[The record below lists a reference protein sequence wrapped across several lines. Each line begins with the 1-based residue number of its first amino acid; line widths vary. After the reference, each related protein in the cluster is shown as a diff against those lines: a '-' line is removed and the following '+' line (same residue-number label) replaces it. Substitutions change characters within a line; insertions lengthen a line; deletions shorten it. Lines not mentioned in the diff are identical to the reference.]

1 MEATCTCGGNGIC
14 INCALTQFS
23 EPIETCAICDECI
36 FSEPA
41 EMYEPGGEAQIV
53 HASCGQLK
61 GWEVA

>member
-1 MEATCTCGGNGIC
+1 MEFEEAV
-14 INCALTQFS
+14 ARFS

-41 EMYEPGGEAQIV
+41 EMCEPGGEAQLV
-53 HASCGQLK
+53 HASCGLLA